1 MSVSD
6 GPVRIVCGVVGRS
19 RESRSGHCR
28 SGIVSFRAWGGVCDN
43 SGFGASQPTRQSKA
57 RVAREGVRIRGLLL
71 ASAHSVMHKQAMTLI
86 SLPESRAE
94 AEALDA
100 TDPLA
105 LCRDA
110 FALPEGVT
118 YLVGHSL
125 GPATIG
131 ALRNLRAA
139 SEGAWVNDRVGAWNS
154 AEWIHLSEHVGNRLA
169 RLVGAKAGEVVVCDS
184 VSINL
189 FKLAASALPL
199 ARTRRLVV
207 EEDEFPT
214 DQYILDGLSG
224 LTGVDLVRAAPG
236 KGISQLE
243 GGVLVKSLVN
253 YRSSQLADMAADEAS
268 AQSGGGVIIWD
279 LSHATG
285 VLDVK
290 LSAASARFAT
300 GCTYKY
306 LNGGPGAPA
315 FVYARA
321 DVADRLETPLPGWM
335 GHSAPFEFTSAYAPK
350 TGTARFASGTPPILS
365 LAALNGAL
373 DVFDG
378 VSMVEVQS
386 KARALGQMCLMM
398 AEGMG
403 LDIASPLDPASRG
416 GHVSVCHPDGY
427 PLARALADWG
437 IEADFR
443 TPHTI
448 RFGLSP
454 LFLGYAEIW
463 DAMSELAEI
472 IETHSWDT
480 EAYREKAIV
489 T

>member
-1 MSVSD
+1 M
-6 GPVRIVCGVVGRS
+6 
-19 RESRSGHCR
+19 
-28 SGIVSFRAWGGVCDN
+28 
-43 SGFGASQPTRQSKA
+43 Q
-57 RVAREGVRIRGLLL
+57 GLLL
-71 ASAHSVMHKQAMTLI
+71 ASALSVMHKQAMTLI

-100 TDPLA
+100 ADPLA
-105 LCRDA
+105 HCRDA
-110 FALPEGVT
+110 FAVPEGVT

-125 GPATIG
+125 GPATSG
-131 ALRNLRAA
+131 ALAALRSAA
-139 SEGAWVNDRVGAWNS
+139 EGAWVNDRVGAWNTANWFQL
-154 AEWIHLSEHVGNRLA
+154 AEQVGARLA
-169 RLVGAKAGEVVVCDS
+169 RLVGAKAGEVIICDS
-184 VSINL
+184 VSVNL
-189 FKLAASALPL
+189 FKLVASALPV

-207 EEDEFPT
+207 EADEFPT
-214 DQYILDGLSG
+214 DQYILEGLSG
-224 LTGVDLVRAAPG
+224 LTGVDLVHAEPG
-236 KGISQLE
+236 EGLAQLD

-253 YRSSQLADMAADEAS
+253 FRSAEVADMAADETA
-268 AQSGGGVIIWD
+268 AQAGGGVIVWD

-285 VLDVK
+285 VVDVQ
-290 LSAASARFAT
+290 LNTCGARFAA

-315 FVYARA
+315 FVYVAA
-321 DVADRLETPLPGWM
+321 DLADQLASPLPGWM
-335 GHSAPFEFTSAYAPK
+335 GHAAPFTFSSAYQPK
-350 TGTARFASGTPPILS
+350 PGAARFAAGTPPILS
-365 LAALNGAL
+365 LAALDGAL
-373 DVFDG
+373 DVFDR
-378 VSMVEVQS
+378 VSMHDVQA

-403 LDIASPLDPASRG
+403 LDIASPLDPERRG

-427 PLARALADWG
+427 PLVRAMADWG

-443 TPHTI
+443 PPHTI

-472 IETHSWDT
+472 VETRSWDT
-480 EAYREKAIV
+480 EAYREKATV

>member
-1 MSVSD
+1 
-6 GPVRIVCGVVGRS
+6 
-19 RESRSGHCR
+19 
-28 SGIVSFRAWGGVCDN
+28 
-43 SGFGASQPTRQSKA
+43 
-57 RVAREGVRIRGLLL
+57 
-71 ASAHSVMHKQAMTLI
+71 MHKQAMTLI
-86 SLPESRAE
+86 TLPESRAE

-100 TDPLA
+100 SDPLA
-105 LCRDA
+105 RCRDT

-125 GPATIG
+125 GPATMS

-139 SEGAWVNDRVGAWNS
+139 SEGAWVDDRVGAWNS
-154 AEWIHLSEHVGNRLA
+154 AGWIQLAEDVGKRLA

-184 VSINL
+184 VSVNL
-189 FKLAASALPL
+189 FKLAASALPW

-207 EEDEFPT
+207 ESDEFPT
-214 DQYILDGLSG
+214 DQYILEGLSG
-224 LTGVDLVRAAPG
+224 LTGVDLVRVAPG
-236 KGISQLE
+236 EGVAQLD

-253 YRSSQLADMAADEAS
+253 YRSSEVADMADDEAS
-268 AQSGGGVIIWD
+268 AKDCGGVIVWD

-290 LSAASARFAT
+290 LNTAGARFAA

-315 FVYARA
+315 FIYARG
-321 DVADRLETPLPGWM
+321 DVAEQSSSPLPGWM
-335 GHSAPFEFTSAYAPK
+335 GHAAPFEFTSQYQAKVGA
-350 TGTARFASGTPPILS
+350 ARFASGTPPILS

-373 DVFDG
+373 DVFDN
-378 VSMVEVQS
+378 VSMTDVQA

-403 LDIASPLDPASRG
+403 LDIASPLDPARRG

-427 PLARALADWG
+427 PLVRALSDWG

-443 TPHTI
+443 TPYTI

-454 LFLGYAEIW
+454 LFLSYAEIW

-472 IETHSWDT
+472 VETRSWDT